1 MWKFF
6 KKLPLVI
13 SIPSIFILMMLI
25 PALHGF
31 YVGNEHHGRTFLYA
45 VLLGIFSISFISLLI
60 QNESLSTH
68 RHTQIWSFLAFFIGF
83 PILLAIPFQ
92 EVLVDGDIINSYL
105 DIVSV
110 VTTTALPVF
119 PTDVLSETL
128 VLWRVCM
135 GWSSGFLIWVFAWS
149 LFAQLN
155 LGGFERLGVERAQST
170 FSFNKT
176 STWNDLPAEKFWHEA
191 ERLAP
196 IYFWITAC
204 TSLLLLVA
212 SGDPFFSVLRA
223 MSTIATF
230 GIEIPGHTGAGW
242 PGEAILILIMVFAL
256 SRSTFSNLLSK
267 TSSWRFVDDPELRV
281 AAILIVLAMLILT
294 SLSWSA
300 KIQIDIGL
308 EAIWGIFFTS
318 ISYLTT
324 TGLTSTYI
332 PNKLSESGSGEIIF
346 MALAMLGGGVA
357 TTAGGIKLLRV
368 YILTRHCTAE
378 IDRLMSPSQVKIG
391 QGNNVFINYPNPTLA
406 CVFLILF
413 ILVFAA
419 ITLGLTLTG
428 SSAGEALHLTLA
440 TLTNTGPLAQ
450 EFGNAE
456 SVILELGTKAKL
468 LLVFAMV
475 FGRLE
480 VLALLALL
488 NPEIYRYRTG

>member
-1 MWKFF
+1 MWKLF
-6 KKLPLVI
+6 KKLPLAI
-13 SIPSIFILMMLI
+13 SIPAIFILIMLI

-31 YVGNEHHGRTFLYA
+31 YVGNEHQGRTFLYA

-68 RHTQIWSFLAFFIGF
+68 RHTQLWSLLAFFIGL
-83 PILLAIPFQ
+83 PILLAIPFH
-92 EVLVDGDIINSYL
+92 EVLVDADIINSYL

-110 VTTTALPVF
+110 ITTTALPVF
-119 PTDVLSETL
+119 PANVLSETV

-135 GWSSGFLIWVFAWS
+135 GWASGFLIWVFAWS

-155 LGGFERLGVERAQST
+155 LTGFEELDVGHPESLT
-170 FSFNKT
+170 PLNKH
-176 STWNDLPAEKFWHEA
+176 STWDSLASTKFWREA
-191 ERLAP
+191 ERLGP
-196 IYFWITAC
+196 IYFWITAG
-204 TSLLLLVA
+204 TSLLLLFA
-212 SGDPFFSVLRA
+212 SGDPVYAVLRA

-230 GIEIPGHTGAGW
+230 GIEIPGHTEAGW
-242 PGEAILILIMVFAL
+242 SGEAILILVMAFAL
-256 SRSTFSNLLSK
+256 SRSTFSDLLSK
-267 TSSWRFVDDPELRV
+267 TSRWQFIHDPELRV

-300 KIQIDIGL
+300 KIHIGSGI
-308 EAIWGIFFTS
+308 ESVWGIFFTS
-318 ISYLTT
+318 ISFLTT
-324 TGLTSTYI
+324 TGLTSVYI
-332 PNKLSESGSGEIIF
+332 PNGLTGFGPGEIIF

-368 YILTRHCTAE
+368 YILTRHCKDE

-391 QGNNVFINYPNPTLA
+391 QGNHVSSNYPNPMLA

-419 ITLGLTLTG
+419 VTLGLTLTG
-428 SSAGEALHLTLA
+428 SSPGEALHLTLA
-440 TLTNTGPLAQ
+440 TLTNAGPLAQ
-450 EFGNAE
+450 EFGNSE
-456 SVILELGTKAKL
+456 NTVLELGIRAKL
-468 LLVFAMV
+468 ILVFAMA

-488 NPEIYRYRTG
+488 NPDIYRYRSQ